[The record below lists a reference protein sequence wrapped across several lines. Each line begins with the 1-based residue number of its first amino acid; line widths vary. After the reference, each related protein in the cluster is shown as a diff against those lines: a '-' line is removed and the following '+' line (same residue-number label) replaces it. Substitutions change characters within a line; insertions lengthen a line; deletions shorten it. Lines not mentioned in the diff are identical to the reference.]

1 MNTIQSIE
9 EFLAWSLVFNIGILF
24 FSSLLVIVFRD
35 FVSNLHAKLFSLDK
49 KDVVR
54 AYFSFIAQYK
64 LLIIFFNLVPYLVLR
79 MM

>member
-1 MNTIQSIE
+1 MNSIQTLE
-9 EFLAWSLVFNIGILF
+9 EFLAWSLVLNIGMLF

-35 FVSNLHAKLFSLDK
+35 FVSSLHAKLFSLDK

-54 AYFSFIAQYK
+54 AYFSFISQYK